1 MKNTFYLFLL
11 LVSSLLL
18 SSCFHYAAVAKDTMP
33 AVNDKGDLQD
43 TMVVSLFLGC
53 SEPSCLHSAL
63 LRWTGLS
70 QSGGQIHLLAG
81 TGRPDYRRHLATG
94 YHHYF
99 MYQKHA
105 KRIRD
110 GKNHTQPAKAMVQFS
125 HYL

>member
-18 SSCFHYAAVAKDTMP
+18 SSCFHYAAVAK
-33 AVNDKGDLQD
+33 D

-110 GKNHTQPAKAMVQFS
+110 GKNHTQPAKAVVQFS